1 MKKVLIPILATAIAL
16 PVLAADNDKAT
27 AKKATGTY
35 LGVAMDQIPPLTRA
49 QLDIPKGVGV
59 AVSYVAKD
67 SPAEKAGLKANDI
80 ITKLDDQLIINAQ
93 QLQTLIESRKV
104 GDETTITYYRKG
116 KKQTTK
122 AKLAKGAMIAQGDA
136 RAQPLRLQNG
146 QWQRFPFQGGLGM
159 LRQFNLNPQ
168 NQGDFQK
175 QLEELQKHLGQLQDM
190 NPEDWQDLFGQ
201 GPENPEPGNN
211 PPFKFDFDFNLP
223 NGNPGNNNPG
233 NRFEFNAQASSSM
246 TISDNSGSYTL
257 TVNNG
262 KKRFKAKDADGVE
275 LFDGPVDTDE
285 QRDGLDRDLIKKLE
299 QLEGMGK
306 GNGGIRLRG
315 LNGNGFK
322 REFKFEFPPRNKPQP
337 EKKKRPKRADA

>member
-49 QLDIPKGVGV
+49 QLDLPKGVGV
-59 AVSYVAKD
+59 AVSYVAKG

-93 QLQTLIESRKV
+93 QLQTLIKTKKV

-122 AKLAKGAMIAQGDA
+122 AKLAKGAMIAQGGA
-136 RAQPLRLQNG
+136 RPQALRWQNG
-146 QWQRFPFQGGLGM
+146 QWQRFPFPGGLGM
-159 LRQFNLNPQ
+159 MRQFNLNPQ
-168 NQGDFQK
+168 NREEFNKRMEDLKK
-175 QLEELQKHLGQLQDM
+175 QLEQFQDM
-190 NPEDWQDLFGQ
+190 NPGDWQDLFGQ
-201 GPENPEPGNN
+201 GPGIPNPGNF
-211 PPFKFDFDFNLP
+211 PPFQFDFDFKLP
-223 NGNPGNNNPG
+223 NGNQGNIKPAD
-233 NRFEFNAQASSSM
+233 RFGFNAQTSSSM
-246 TISDNSGSYTL
+246 TISDNTGSYTL
-257 TVNNG
+257 TINNG
-262 KKRFKAKDADGVE
+262 KKRFKAKDAEGEE
-275 LFDGPVDTDE
+275 LFNGPVDTDK
-285 QRDGLDRDLIKKLE
+285 QRNALDRDLIKKLE

-322 REFKFEFPPRNKPQP
+322 REFRFEFPPRKKPQP
-337 EKKKRPKRADA
+337 EKKKRPKQADA

>member
-122 AKLAKGAMIAQGDA
+122 AKLAKGAMVAQGGA

-146 QWQRFPFQGGLGM
+146 QWQRFPFPGGLGM

-175 QLEELQKHLGQLQDM
+175 QLEELQKQLGQLQDM

-201 GPENPEPGNN
+201 GPGNPEPGNK
-211 PPFKFDFDFNLP
+211 PPFQFKFDFNLP
-223 NGNPGNNNPG
+223 NGNQDNNNPG

-337 EKKKRPKRADA
+337 EKKGRPKRADA

>member
-49 QLDIPKGVGV
+49 QLDLPKGVGV

-93 QLQTLIESRKV
+93 QLQILIKTKKV

-122 AKLAKGAMIAQGDA
+122 AKLAKGAMVAQGGA

-146 QWQRFPFQGGLGM
+146 QWQRFPFPGGLGM

-175 QLEELQKHLGQLQDM
+175 QLEELQKQLGQLQDM

-201 GPENPEPGNN
+201 GHGNPRPGNK
-211 PPFKFDFDFNLP
+211 PPFQFEFDFKLP
-223 NGNPGNNNPG
+223 NGNQGNIKPAD
-233 NRFEFNAQASSSM
+233 RFGFNAQTSSSM
-246 TISDNSGSYTL
+246 TISDNTGSYTL
-257 TVNNG
+257 TINNG
-262 KKRFKAKDADGVE
+262 KKRFKAKDAEGEE
-275 LFDGPVDTDE
+275 LFNGPVDTDK
-285 QRDGLDRDLIKKLE
+285 QRNALDRDLIKKLE

-306 GNGGIRLRG
+306 GGIRLRG
-315 LNGNGFK
+315 QNGDGFK
-322 REFKFEFPPRNKPQP
+322 REFRFEFSPRKKQP
-337 EKKKRPKRADA
+337 EKKERKNRSDA

>member
-1 MKKVLIPILATAIAL
+1 MKKILIPILATAIAL

-27 AKKATGTY
+27 SKKATGTY
-35 LGVAMDQIPPLTRA
+35 LGVAMNQIPPLTRA

-175 QLEELQKHLGQLQDM
+175 QLEELQKQLGQLQDM

-201 GPENPEPGNN
+201 GPGNPGPGNN

-223 NGNPGNNNPG
+223 NGNQG

-262 KKRFKAKDADGVE
+262 EKRFKAKDTDGVE

>member
-1 MKKVLIPILATAIAL
+1 MKKILIPILATAIAL

-93 QLQTLIESRKV
+93 QLQTLIESRKA

-122 AKLAKGAMIAQGDA
+122 AKLAKGAMVAQGDA

-146 QWQRFPFQGGLGM
+146 Q
-159 LRQFNLNPQ
+159 
-168 NQGDFQK
+168 
-175 QLEELQKHLGQLQDM
+175 
-190 NPEDWQDLFGQ
+190 
-201 GPENPEPGNN
+201 
-211 PPFKFDFDFNLP
+211 
-223 NGNPGNNNPG
+223 
-233 NRFEFNAQASSSM
+233 
-246 TISDNSGSYTL
+246 
-257 TVNNG
+257 
-262 KKRFKAKDADGVE
+262 
-275 LFDGPVDTDE
+275 
-285 QRDGLDRDLIKKLE
+285 
-299 QLEGMGK
+299 
-306 GNGGIRLRG
+306 
-315 LNGNGFK
+315 
-322 REFKFEFPPRNKPQP
+322 
-337 EKKKRPKRADA
+337 

>member
-1 MKKVLIPILATAIAL
+1 
-16 PVLAADNDKAT
+16 
-27 AKKATGTY
+27 
-35 LGVAMDQIPPLTRA
+35 
-49 QLDIPKGVGV
+49 
-59 AVSYVAKD
+59 
-67 SPAEKAGLKANDI
+67 
-80 ITKLDDQLIINAQ
+80 
-93 QLQTLIESRKV
+93 
-104 GDETTITYYRKG
+104 
-116 KKQTTK
+116 
-122 AKLAKGAMIAQGDA
+122 
-136 RAQPLRLQNG
+136 
-146 QWQRFPFQGGLGM
+146 M

-175 QLEELQKHLGQLQDM
+175 QLEELQKQLGQLQDM

-201 GPENPEPGNN
+201 GPGNPEPGNK
-211 PPFKFDFDFNLP
+211 PPFQFKFDFNLP
-223 NGNPGNNNPG
+223 NGNQDNNNPG

-262 KKRFKAKDADGVE
+262 EKRFKAKDANGVE
-275 LFDGPVDTDE
+275 LFDGPMDTDE

-337 EKKKRPKRADA
+337 EKKKRPKQADA